1 MVLLRRTP
9 VGDDGTP
16 PHCAP
21 DARRSVDG
29 GRQRLP
35 TPVSLAQPREWLAP
49 AMGVHGSPRNG
60 SERHER
66 HEMGQNAVRVCAWA
80 GQQYL
85 SLVEL
90 AQQPIPRRLLRP
102 GQSRASAALGMRSS
116 IALEYCCLRSRS
128 VLSTRAWSRVREVDP
143 IVSFHSVNGMPG
155 MPGAPRGGS
164 PILSLYI

>member
-35 TPVSLAQPREWLAP
+35 TPVSLAQLREWVAP

-66 HEMGQNAVRVCAWA
+66 LEMGQNAVRVCAWA
-80 GQQYL
+80 VAAVPL
-85 SLVEL
+85 
-90 AQQPIPRRLLRP
+90 PRRIGAAANSATPAPSWTKSSERGVGYAVKYCTGVLLP
-102 GQSRASAALGMRSS
+102 QIALGSLDKGVESS
-116 IALEYCCLRSRS
+116 S
-128 VLSTRAWSRVREVDP
+128 
-143 IVSFHSVNGMPG
+143 
-155 MPGAPRGGS
+155 
-164 PILSLYI
+164 